1 MPIARSTY
9 AGVATGAVLLAGAVG
24 FGVGLPKAV
33 DDPGAAGSVSAEDLP
48 KLPDRIDDRFVA
60 LGAVTAEEAG
70 ATPEQASE
78 FETVAKNAATGDADA
93 ASNLSAI
100 YDAAVTRSYIDV
112 KAMGQ
117 IAQTQVRPAQF
128 AVTVVPGDAGLV
140 IPSGPFQASQQGS
153 HYELKVVDG
162 FRCSMIWS
170 EAVDPATG
178 APTGEEPTG
187 ANYQQVECRAE
198 RDGLTYDLYGNGL
211 TPDEVVH
218 YLELV
223 LDRTGSED

>member
-33 DDPGAAGSVSAEDLP
+33 DDPGTSVSAGDLP

-70 ATPEQASE
+70 ATAEQATE

-112 KAMGQ
+112 KAMGE

-140 IPSGPFQASQQGS
+140 IPSGPFQASQQGT
-153 HYELKVVDG
+153 HYELKVIDG
-162 FRCSMIWS
+162 YRCSLIWA
-170 EAVDPATG
+170 EAVDPTTG
-178 APTGEEPTG
+178 APTGEKPTG
-187 ANYQQVECRAE
+187 SNYQQVECRAE
-198 RDGLTYDLYGNGL
+198 RDGLTYDLFGNGL

-223 LDRTGSED
+223 LDKTGSED

>member
-24 FGVGLPKAV
+24 FGVGLPKAA
-33 DDPGAAGSVSAEDLP
+33 DDPGATGSITAEDLP
-48 KLPDRIDDRFVA
+48 VLPDRIDDRFVA
-60 LGAVTAEEAG
+60 LGVVTTEDAG
-70 ATPEQASE
+70 ATAAQASE
-78 FETVAKNAATGDADA
+78 YDTIAKNAATGDADA
-93 ASNLSAI
+93 ASNLALI
-100 YDAAVTRSYIDV
+100 YDAAVTRSYIDA

-140 IPSGPFQASQQGS
+140 IPSGPFEAAQQGA
-153 HYELKVVDG
+153 HYELKVIDG

-170 EAVDPATG
+170 EAVDPTTG
-178 APTGEEPTG
+178 APTGEEPTA

-198 RDGLTYDLYGNGL
+198 RDGLTYDLFGNGL

-223 LDRTGSED
+223 LEKSGSDD